1 MHRETGAG
9 TVRGTSPL
17 RRTEQTGLGKP
28 DHYRRFARACLEM
41 AEDARDRRVQAL
53 MIHMAQVWVR
63 LAQEREAVHQVQ
75 EVERQTAAEQQ

>member
-63 LAQEREAVHQVQ
+63 LAQEREAVHQ
-75 EVERQTAAEQQ
+75 EEAERQTAAEQQ